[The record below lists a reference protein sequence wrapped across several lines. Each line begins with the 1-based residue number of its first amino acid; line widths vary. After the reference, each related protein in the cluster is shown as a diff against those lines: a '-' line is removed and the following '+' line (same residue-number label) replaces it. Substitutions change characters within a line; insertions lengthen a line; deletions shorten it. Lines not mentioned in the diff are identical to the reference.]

1 MGVCVVNHENRIFSW
16 KGIPRSSR
24 IIIITTMIIVVLIT
38 PNLAEGYYESSW
50 EQVEKSSEN
59 NYNSAIIDENGDAW
73 VFGDNGEI
81 VLGNNQE
88 SAAYPSGMCAERVAI
103 WKAGSMYPEMII
115 KKLAISA
122 SSVTSTVDKPVG
134 PCGACRQTLSEYEI
148 NQKSPF
154 PVIFMGEVGE
164 VVKTES
170 LLSLLPFSF
179 DSSYL

>member
-1 MGVCVVNHENRIFSW
+1 MKQIKITSSANVYSNLGELSTEDQMLMNKAIEARRNAYAPYSKFHVGAALLLDNR
-16 KGIPRSSR
+16 
-24 IIIITTMIIVVLIT
+24 
-38 PNLAEGYYESSW
+38 
-50 EQVEKSSEN
+50 
-59 NYNSAIIDENGDAW
+59 
-73 VFGDNGEI
+73 EI

-88 SAAYPSGMCAERVAI
+88 NAAYPSGMCAERVAI
-103 WKAGSMYPEMII
+103 WQAGSLFPGVKI

-122 SSVTSTVDKPVG
+122 SSTITEVDKPIG

-148 NQKSPF
+148 NQKEPF

-164 VVKTES
+164 IVKTPS

>member
-1 MGVCVVNHENRIFSW
+1 MKQIKITSSATVYSNLGELSTEDQMLMNR
-16 KGIPRSSR
+16 
-24 IIIITTMIIVVLIT
+24 
-38 PNLAEGYYESSW
+38 
-50 EQVEKSSEN
+50 
-59 NYNSAIIDENGDAW
+59 AIEARGNAYAPYSKFHVGAALLL
-73 VFGDNGEI
+73 DNGEI

-88 SAAYPSGMCAERVAI
+88 NAAYPSGMCAERVAI
-103 WKAGSMYPEMII
+103 WQAGSLFPGVKI

-122 SSVTSTVDKPVG
+122 SSTITEVDKPIG

-148 NQKSPF
+148 NQKEPF

-164 VVKTES
+164 IVKTPS

>member
-1 MGVCVVNHENRIFSW
+1 MRKIEVS
-16 KGIPRSSR
+16 
-24 IIIITTMIIVVLIT
+24 TTATIYSDI
-38 PNLAEGYYESSW
+38 
-50 EQVEKSSEN
+50 SELSTEDN
-59 NYNSAIIDENGDAW
+59 MLMQKAIEARKKAYAPYSKFNVGAALLL
-73 VFGDNGEI
+73 DNGEI

-103 WKAGSMYPEMII
+103 WKAGSAYPDMKI

-122 SSVTSTVDKPVG
+122 SSTLSKVDKPIG

-154 PVIFMGEVGE
+154 QVLFMGEIGE
-164 VVKTES
+164 VVVTES

-179 DSSYL
+179 DSTYL